1 MAVITPNTDLYLLKV
16 PLEID
21 DVNQLTFANVT
32 AQYNYFNSL
41 PKLAVDDFT
50 YQRKDGTIRFGASFD
65 DILTYNYVMYRNDAY
80 SNKWFYAYITNMEY
94 VNDGLTAI
102 QIKTD
107 VWQTWQFNLT
117 YKPVF
122 VEREHVNDDTV
133 GANTVPENLELGEYQ
148 IVDLRN
154 SPMYET
160 SSPSADWMPCFAVT
174 KLPTGTASIAG
185 DNQNIGGVFN
195 SLYFFAVRTFGAA
208 QYVIEYYENDQSTTT
223 DAIVNMYM
231 VPACCVNIDRSTG
244 NLATGGNPSNIGLH
258 AIYPLYNYYESDS
271 FKLQQPS
278 VMSGNYYPTNK
289 KLLTYPF
296 SYFYVTNNSGET
308 ISFHYEDFPIEQIG
322 DNVARTMTY
331 KKGIV
336 PSASLSGKL
345 YFTNYK
351 TYSDSSAYGSRL
363 YEYSINYAKVPVCA
377 WTTDYYTNWLTQNG
391 VNVGVNIA
399 KDVLLGAGG
408 AVASGMLTGGIGGFV
423 GGAMGIANAA
433 GNIASQLAQMHSAEV
448 TPPQAQG
455 NINTGDFNYAFL
467 RNSITFYEMS
477 IKREMAVIIDNYFSA
492 YGYQVNRIKLPNI
505 TGRRNWNYVKTQGC
519 YIDADIP
526 QADLDEIKR
535 LFDRGVTFWHNPA
548 TFADYSQNN
557 DII

>member
-21 DVNQLTFANVT
+21 DVNQLTFANAT

-102 QIKTD
+102 QIKND

-231 VPACCVNIDRSTG
+231 VPACCVNIDRSSG

-308 ISFHYEDFPIEQIG
+308 IPFHYEDFPFEQIG